1 MKKLKKLLLE
11 KTKTF
16 TSETSIHSIDID
28 EQKKQSKFS
37 QNIRQVNT
45 THQDIKLRYQE
56 QNWKKF

>member
-45 THQDIKLRYQE
+45 THQDIKLRKYE
-56 QNWKKF
+56 QN